1 MLQCVLAP
9 GQCLGARSGRFNDL
23 EGSAREAAFARLRA
37 FADKLV
43 GREEALG
50 ALVRTACSSRIVTLY
65 GPAGVGKSTLVR
77 AAAQR
82 LTEAGAFPAG
92 VFWASLKGVRHTDAI
107 REAVAQRV
115 PSDSGAAL
123 FILDGLEVL
132 EAPVVPALLTQ
143 FPALHLL
150 TATQRP
156 LNILGEQALELPPLS
171 VSDTRRLLVGW
182 ARRDFDSEETAS
194 LARLLDGNPQAARL
208 TAALLETEPL
218 TALRVRMETQ
228 LTALTLH
235 GGTTTPLTIARDLLL
250 ERLPEGVRRLLGVL
264 SLFATGAVAE
274 DLEASWGKGWQR
286 AMEVLLRSGLAIEDE
301 GRYQLAVALPESPPQ
316 ALLGPTGVLLALA
329 LGHLRS
335 GEVNAAFDLA
345 ERALTVAR
353 GAQSREGFA
362 RALLVLGRIT
372 LTEEPARAVLLL
384 EEAAGH
390 FSNLGDAAGQAEAR
404 RWQGAALGNISEP
417 EAALAALYEAQQL
430 QSFPSLERL
439 FTEVQSF
446 FTDRGGGSL
455 LSALSTDATAI
466 REGGILAA
474 RVKLGLPGK

>member
-43 GREEALG
+43 GRDEALG
-50 ALVRTACSSRIVTLY
+50 ALVRTACSSRIVTLH

-77 AAAQR
+77 AVAQR

-123 FILDGLEVL
+123 FILDGLE
-132 EAPVVPALLTQ
+132 APVVPALLTQ
-143 FPALHLL
+143 FPELHLL
-150 TATQRP
+150 IAAHRP
-156 LNILGEQALELPPLS
+156 LNITGEQALELPPLS

-286 AMEVLLRSGLAIEDE
+286 AMEVLLRSGLATEDE

-353 GAQSREGFA
+353 GDQSREGFA

-384 EEAAGH
+384 EESAGH

-404 RWQGAALGNISEP
+404 CLQGAALGNISEP
-417 EAALAALYEAQQL
+417 EAALGALYEAQQL

-455 LSALSTDATAI
+455 LTALSTDASAI

>member
-43 GREEALG
+43 GRDEALG

-92 VFWASLKGVRHTDAI
+92 VFWASLKGIRHTDAI

-123 FILDGLEVL
+123 FILDGLEV
-132 EAPVVPALLTQ
+132 PVVPALLTQ
-143 FPALHLL
+143 FPELHLL
-150 TATQRP
+150 TTTHRP

-274 DLEASWGKGWQR
+274 DLEKTPGRS
-286 AMEVLLRSGLAIEDE
+286 VLDSPDAP
-301 GRYQLAVALPESPPQ
+301 AVS
-316 ALLGPTGVLLALA
+316 
-329 LGHLRS
+329 
-335 GEVNAAFDLA
+335 
-345 ERALTVAR
+345 
-353 GAQSREGFA
+353 
-362 RALLVLGRIT
+362 
-372 LTEEPARAVLLL
+372 
-384 EEAAGH
+384 
-390 FSNLGDAAGQAEAR
+390 
-404 RWQGAALGNISEP
+404 
-417 EAALAALYEAQQL
+417 
-430 QSFPSLERL
+430 
-439 FTEVQSF
+439 
-446 FTDRGGGSL
+446 
-455 LSALSTDATAI
+455 
-466 REGGILAA
+466 
-474 RVKLGLPGK
+474 K